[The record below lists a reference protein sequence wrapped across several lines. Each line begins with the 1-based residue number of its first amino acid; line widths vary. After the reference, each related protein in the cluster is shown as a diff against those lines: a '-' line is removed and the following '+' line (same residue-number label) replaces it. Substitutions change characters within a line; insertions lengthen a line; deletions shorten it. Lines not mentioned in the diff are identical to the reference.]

1 MTAISPA
8 RLSRELMAV
17 IPETDVKTKRCRLLL
32 ADGSLHQD
40 KRQVKAVVTSLARF
54 FAVDLVALRQRCSE
68 VVKAKN
74 YLPLPLSPELIL
86 VPLALSSTSPP
97 TGYVNLNY
105 VTGIEKAGDKGKV
118 ILARD
123 YELICDQSFQS
134 LRTRFLAA
142 KAALAANVAPT
153 PGISGQKLELIRVIL
168 AGE

>member
-1 MTAISPA
+1 MAI
-8 RLSRELMAV
+8 
-17 IPETDVKTKRCRLLL
+17 IPETDVKTKHCRLLL
-32 ADGSLHQD
+32 ADGTLHQD

-68 VVKAKN
+68 VVRAKN

-86 VPLALSSTSPP
+86 VPLALSPVPPP

-105 VTGIEKAGDKGKV
+105 VTGMEKNGDKGKV
-118 ILARD
+118 ILAGD
-123 YELICDQSFQS
+123 HELICYQSFQS

-142 KAALAANVAPT
+142 KAALAVNLFSS

-168 AGE
+168 TGE